1 MAFFSS
7 PSRSSREAR
16 AAYIRA
22 SLVTPGAG
30 PLWVKTVVPG
40 WYPKNSWL
48 MDVYSPKHGDKQV
61 LTHPQFAKR
70 RECFGCDSLCA
81 NANLLWMHDMQGEL
95 GVCNRSD
102 PNLRS
107 FLISFLE
114 LSLLFLP
121 GLTYIST
128 SQLSPVGTPKALWRL
143 WNSRASFTLNS
154 GHTRDVMH
162 EATVVLQYQN
172 YEARL
177 SWYRRVCKC

>member
-1 MAFFSS
+1 
-7 PSRSSREAR
+7 
-16 AAYIRA
+16 
-22 SLVTPGAG
+22 
-30 PLWVKTVVPG
+30 
-40 WYPKNSWL
+40 
-48 MDVYSPKHGDKQV
+48 MDVYSPKHGDKPV

-81 NANLLWMHDMQGEL
+81 NANLLWMHDMHGEL

-121 GLTYIST
+121 GFTHIST

-143 WNSRASFTLNS
+143 
-154 GHTRDVMH
+154 
-162 EATVVLQYQN
+162 
-172 YEARL
+172 
-177 SWYRRVCKC
+177 